1 MRARFQPAAARGM
14 WAAYELRLGDTV
26 LHLRIANRALT
37 VGAGPLPHADLTIES
52 GPAIKMRLS
61 GELSAADALAR
72 GLMKI
77 TGDPALL
84 EHFARMFHIGVL
96 DQAATA

>member
-1 MRARFQPAAARGM
+1 M

-37 VGAGPLPHADLTIES
+37 VGVGPLPHADLTIES